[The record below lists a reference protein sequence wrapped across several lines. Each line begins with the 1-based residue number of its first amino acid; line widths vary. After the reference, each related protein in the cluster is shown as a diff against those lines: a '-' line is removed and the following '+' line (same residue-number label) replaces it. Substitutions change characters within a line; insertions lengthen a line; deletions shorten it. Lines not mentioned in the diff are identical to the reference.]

1 MHRVG
6 FLESTAAFDA
16 RASVVWHHS
25 GPLGN
30 RIGGR
35 TFLQLVSFLFDLAPQ
50 RIGSVLGAFIFVA
63 VLGRVDGLWA
73 IQSAVW
79 RRPAWS
85 RSANAAWRIHG
96 DGAV

>member
-1 MHRVG
+1 MHRVS

-30 RIGGR
+30 RISGC
-35 TFLQLVSFLFDLAPQ
+35 TFLQLVSFLFDLATQ
-50 RIGSVLGAFIFVA
+50 GIGGVLGAFVFPV

-73 IQSAVW
+73 V
-79 RRPAWS
+79 
-85 RSANAAWRIHG
+85 
-96 DGAV
+96 